1 MDRVLSKAVFSVFV
15 KARLVFPRICAVFLL
30 SGFCLPSMR
39 IASVE
44 SNQRSRCFCPGRPH
58 AFMLREAKGLIQSR
72 KNILGIKRRLT
83 DSTDCWHWQIWDA
96 QTRPFLRAHMQ
107 DGSAQGYFT
116 QHRPAGGEKAST
128 LHCVSLRSVL
138 RTGCV
143 RQSPISVI
151 PLCVSIHIHPY
162 DTPSSRIR

>member
-30 SGFCLPSMR
+30 PGFRFPLMR

-44 SNQRSRCFCPGRPH
+44 SNQTSRCFCPGRPH
-58 AFMLREAKGLIQSR
+58 AFMLREAEGLIQSR

-83 DSTDCWHWQIWDA
+83 DSTELALADLGCPNEAFSACTHA
-96 QTRPFLRAHMQ
+96 RCGFMQ
-107 DGSAQGYFT
+107 NG
-116 QHRPAGGEKAST
+116 PARGKRHAT

-151 PLCVSIHIHPY
+151 PLCVSIRIHSY